1 MVLVYCT
8 KITPRIEY
16 VFRFV
21 FTNALGLAVD
31 FTSTLD
37 VFIAHTGP
45 KMSYGKKPL
54 GNEFFIYASS
64 LLFEQGVQ
72 PLNLT
77 PVAWKEMIYI
87 FKAPLP
93 AHLPFDLFSAVFF
106 CISRYEEY
114 LPHLN
119 DTHGRFLPTQ
129 SFVVQQNRLEKPLVD
144 YWIREFYSALT
155 THYPEL
161 SSLAKFKKQTRV
173 LIDVIRPYKY
183 LYNSFGGGLFQWIT
197 SAIQL
202 DLWAMIE
209 HLMVLLGFRKDPWD
223 TFEEFKHLFAEA
235 SFKMQFF
242 FLYSKVT
249 YYDRGISY
257 LDTRF
262 QSKIKEVA
270 DYFDVSLL
278 VSFRART
285 KGKYLREEREKLTTL
300 IHREVKI
307 IRQAWGVSTVSETY
321 KSMIAQEIQDDLSLA
336 YPNTI
341 GYRASTAI
349 PFLFYDL
356 TNELVTNLTIYPV
369 VANEESLRTLSPFD
383 AIKKLRQL
391 HDDIPLPT
399 GLHCFALT
407 NTILEKSLANADYR
421 SAIISYLKGH
431 E

>member
-77 PVAWKEMIYI
+77 PVVWKEMIYI

-129 SFVVQQNRLEKPLVD
+129 SCVVQ
-144 YWIREFYSALT
+144 
-155 THYPEL
+155 
-161 SSLAKFKKQTRV
+161 
-173 LIDVIRPYKY
+173 
-183 LYNSFGGGLFQWIT
+183 
-197 SAIQL
+197 
-202 DLWAMIE
+202 
-209 HLMVLLGFRKDPWD
+209 
-223 TFEEFKHLFAEA
+223 
-235 SFKMQFF
+235 
-242 FLYSKVT
+242 
-249 YYDRGISY
+249 
-257 LDTRF
+257 
-262 QSKIKEVA
+262 
-270 DYFDVSLL
+270 
-278 VSFRART
+278 
-285 KGKYLREEREKLTTL
+285 
-300 IHREVKI
+300 
-307 IRQAWGVSTVSETY
+307 
-321 KSMIAQEIQDDLSLA
+321 
-336 YPNTI
+336 
-341 GYRASTAI
+341 
-349 PFLFYDL
+349 
-356 TNELVTNLTIYPV
+356 
-369 VANEESLRTLSPFD
+369 
-383 AIKKLRQL
+383 
-391 HDDIPLPT
+391 
-399 GLHCFALT
+399 
-407 NTILEKSLANADYR
+407 
-421 SAIISYLKGH
+421 
-431 E
+431 